1 MSFNQIET
9 NRITNMKI
17 IRVSIVQSGDVIAII
32 PIKTIFMLR
41 RELMKIG
48 KNRILQLKNYL
59 IIRRKKI

>member
-1 MSFNQIET
+1 MSSNQIET

-48 KNRILQLKNYL
+48 KNRILRLKN
-59 IIRRKKI
+59 

>member
-41 RELMKIG
+41 RKLMKIG
-48 KNRILQLKNYL
+48 ENRILRLKN
-59 IIRRKKI
+59 